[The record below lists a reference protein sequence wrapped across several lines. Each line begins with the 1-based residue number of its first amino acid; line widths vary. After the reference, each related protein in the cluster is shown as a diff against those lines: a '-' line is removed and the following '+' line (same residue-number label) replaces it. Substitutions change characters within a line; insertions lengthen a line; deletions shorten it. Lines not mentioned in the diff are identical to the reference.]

1 MLTGLA
7 RDGRED
13 RAITRQSKTGF
24 IYALVGPNGIRYIGR
39 TDRDPQQRYLEHKR
53 WADAA
58 RNGRARGLKVAWN
71 YVNVHNWWAS
81 LDEDPEL
88 VVLEE
93 PTLETIQAREEDI
106 IAAYVRAGH
115 PLTNN
120 EAPTH
125 AYSIA
130 LFSTDR
136 TDADRVVL
144 TEIRS
149 GTPYRD
155 ARPPMPGFD
164 E

>member
-1 MLTGLA
+1 MT
-7 RDGRED
+7 RET
-13 RAITRQSKTGF
+13 ATGF

-39 TDRDPQQRYLEHKR
+39 TDRDPHQRYLEHRR

-58 RNGRARGLKVAWN
+58 RNGRARGLKIAWN

-93 PTLETIQAREEDI
+93 PTLETIQSREDEI
-106 IAAYVRAGH
+106 IAAYVAAGH

-120 EAPTH
+120 EAATH
-125 AYSIA
+125 AYSYA
-130 LFSTDR
+130 LFSANK

-144 TEIRS
+144 AEIRS
-149 GTPYRD
+149 GKPYRE
-155 ARPPMPGFD
+155 ARPPLPGFD